1 LIATYNGHHHHHDR
15 HHHYYEHY
23 LQIVSDIIT
32 LIMMMMM
39 MMMMMIVMMT
49 MIVMMMMMM
58 MMTMTAVLTIMLHQF
73 GRALRIALFNKMN
86 RSALRIQQ
94 AYRRASVGMMTLL
107 RTRQIRLALI
117 MQKLYRGR
125 VGKEA
130 LRRLRMEA
138 LQRVAAANL
147 QRVYRGYLG
156 DRSRRYLQR
165 YLYEDKGD
173 RHLPTI
179 LSSSSLCLYISLSL
193 M

>member
-1 LIATYNGHHHHHDR
+1 
-15 HHHYYEHY
+15 
-23 LQIVSDIIT
+23 
-32 LIMMMMM
+32 MM
-39 MMMMMIVMMT
+39 MMT
-49 MIVMMMMMM
+49 MIVMMMLTMTMIVMMM
-58 MMTMTAVLTIMLHQF
+58 MTAVLTIMLHQF

-117 MQKLYRGR
+117 LQKLYRGR

-138 LQRVAAANL
+138 LQRVAAASL

-156 DRSRRYLQR
+156 DREIMRTKEIDTLLYCASLYLSC
-165 YLYEDKGD
+165 DGSIW
-173 RHLPTI
+173 TV
-179 LSSSSLCLYISLSL
+179 YIDPIS
-193 M
+193 